1 MKGHNSIFALFIT
14 LLLLIATV
22 NLLVAQTKTESSPQ
36 IRQKTF
42 EKVWETVNEKYFDPK
57 FNGIDWRAV
66 RERYAP
72 QVAKAKTDAEF
83 YVLLNRMLG
92 ELKVSHM
99 EIWSPETLAKLKTV
113 ATTTGLGLR
122 EIEKQVV
129 ITRLLE
135 NSSAAKAG
143 LQTGFV
149 VTKINGEAIKT
160 LDDAKRKLSGAP
172 NTTLRLSYL
181 DKNDKPHEA
190 VLERHG
196 LTDAD
201 KGEIGGGIS
210 FYALFE
216 SKILTDGIGYI
227 RFSSFVDTL
236 NPKIE
241 AAINSMRD
249 APGIII
255 DLRGNGGGDDDVA
268 IKMAGMLFD
277 KETQLMIT
285 KTRKGNNLYYK
296 AKPTKNSYLGKVV
309 ILVDEFSGSAS
320 EQFAAGMQEIQ
331 RAVVI
336 GKTTAGEDMDADLE
350 KLPTGAFLIYAS
362 GQPQTPKGIVIEG
375 RGVIPNIEA
384 NLTRKELLA
393 GRDAQL
399 EAAIDYIKNNAS
411 KN

>member
-1 MKGHNSIFALFIT
+1 MKKISLIFTIVTAVFSFSLTANFI
-14 LLLLIATV
+14 L
-22 NLLVAQTKTESSPQ
+22 AQTKAESSPQ

-42 EKVWETVNEKYFDPK
+42 EQVWKTVNEKYFDPT
-57 FNGIDWRAV
+57 FNGVNWRAA

-72 QVAKAKTDAEF
+72 QIAKVKTDAEF
-83 YVLLNRMLG
+83 YDLLNQMLG

-99 EIWSPETLAKLKTV
+99 EIWSPETLAKIKAVPTM
-113 ATTTGLGLR
+113 TGLGLR
-122 EIEKQVV
+122 EIENQVV

-135 NSSAAKAG
+135 NSSAVKAG
-143 LQTGFV
+143 LKTGFV
-149 VTKINGEAIKT
+149 ITKIDGETIKT

-172 NTTLRLSYL
+172 NTKVRVSYL
-181 DKNDKPHEA
+181 DEADKLREA
-190 VLERHG
+190 VLERHS
-196 LTDAD
+196 LSESD
-201 KGEIGGGIS
+201 KGGIGAGIS

-216 SKILTDGIGYI
+216 AKRLTDNIGYI
-227 RFSSFVDTL
+227 RFSSFVDSL

-268 IKMAGMLFD
+268 IRMAGMLFE

-285 KTRKGNNLYYK
+285 KTRAGKDLYYK
-296 AKPTKNSYLGKVV
+296 AMPLKNPYTGKVV
-309 ILVDEFSGSAS
+309 ILADQFSGSAS
-320 EQFAAGMQEIQ
+320 EQFAAGMQESG
-331 RAVVI
+331 RAIVI

-350 KLPTGAFLIYAS
+350 KLPSGAYLIYAS
-362 GQPQTPKGIVIEG
+362 GQPQTPKGVVIEG
-375 RGVIPNIEA
+375 RGVIPNIEV

-399 EAAIDYIKNNAS
+399 ERAIDYIKNN
-411 KN
+411 N